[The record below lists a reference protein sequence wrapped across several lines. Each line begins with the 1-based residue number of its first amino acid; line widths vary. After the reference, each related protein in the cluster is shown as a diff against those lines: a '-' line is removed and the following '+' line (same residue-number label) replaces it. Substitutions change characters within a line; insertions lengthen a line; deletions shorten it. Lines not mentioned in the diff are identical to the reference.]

1 MTEARQLI
9 LASASPRR
17 SEILRGLGLGFEIE
31 PADIDESRLRDE
43 AAEIYVERVARSKAD
58 NRRRPGTL
66 TIAADTIVVIDD
78 SVLGKPESPED
89 AKRMLAR
96 LAGREHE
103 VLTAVAVLDADSGAL
118 RSAVERS
125 KVRIAAMSLSEINW
139 YVATGEPLDKAG
151 AYAIQGLG
159 SLFVES
165 VEGNYTNIVGLP
177 VPTLYRLVA
186 ELGQSLLDFR
196 VESADEAAAS

>member
-31 PADIDESRLRDE
+31 PADIDESRLSDE
-43 AAEIYVERVARSKAD
+43 AAEIYVERIARSKAD

-103 VLTAVAVLDADSGAL
+103 VLTAVAVLDANSGAL
-118 RSAVERS
+118 RSSVERS

-165 VEGNYTNIVGLP
+165 VEGNYANIVGLP

>member
-1 MTEARQLI
+1 MTEAKQLV

-31 PADIDESRLRDE
+31 PADIDESRLGDE
-43 AAEIYVERVARSKAD
+43 AAEIYVERVARSKAGK
-58 NRRRPGTL
+58 RSRPGTL
-66 TIAADTIVVIDD
+66 TIAADTIVVIED
-78 SVLGKPESPED
+78 SILGKPLGPDD

-103 VLTAVAVLDADSGAL
+103 VLTAVAVLDTDSGSL
-118 RSAVERS
+118 RSSVERS
-125 KVRIAAMSLSEINW
+125 RVRIAAMTPPEIEW
-139 YVATGEPLDKAG
+139 YVATREPLDKAG

-186 ELGQSLLDFR
+186 ELGYSLLDFR
-196 VESADEAAAS
+196 AASDS